1 MKESKSF
8 SEKGKE
14 KITPPVKTRDLIKA
28 RSQEKV
34 TQNPQRYILKGG
46 SEQEETSSQQ
56 GETSSQQGETS
67 NSNLSSFRSK
77 LDRFNENKE
86 NKSIR
91 YNEAIRIGERLYE
104 IRKKQEESERRRQT
118 NEAYYTNY
126 TKGFRHHR

>member
-14 KITPPVKTRDLIKA
+14 KTTSPVKTRDLIKA
-28 RSQEKV
+28 QSQEKL
-34 TQNPQRYILKGG
+34 TLNPQRDILKGG
-46 SEQEETSSQQ
+46 SEQE
-56 GETSSQQGETS
+56 ETSSQQGETS

>member
-1 MKESKSF
+1 MNDSKSF

-14 KITPPVKTRDLIKA
+14 KATSPAKTRDFIRA
-28 RSQEKV
+28 RSQDKL
-34 TQNPQRYILKGG
+34 TLNPQRDILKGG
-46 SEQEETSSQQ
+46 SGQE
-56 GETSSQQGETS
+56 ETSSQQGETS

-86 NKSIR
+86 NKSKR
-91 YNEAIRIGERLYE
+91 YNEALRIGERLYE
-104 IRKKQEESERRRQT
+104 IRKKQEESERSWQT

>member
-1 MKESKSF
+1 MKESKRF
-8 SEKGKE
+8 SERGKE
-14 KITPPVKTRDLIKA
+14 KITPPTKTRDLIKA

-46 SEQEETSSQQ
+46 SEQE
-56 GETSSQQGETS
+56 ETSSQQGETS